1 MILLSTSRRV
11 CPHTQ
16 RGAVGAVSVLA
27 NSRHVA
33 ELFGKRH
40 DSVLRSIYDLDCS
53 DDFRS
58 HNFVETCEI
67 KEIDTSRR
75 QARSFDMT
83 KDGFTFLV
91 MGFTGS
97 TAARCGA
104 GSMTIGRVSVAPHL
118 DQLIKLFT
126 KAL

>member
-1 MILLSTSRRV
+1 MSASCANSLRLLRLQGAVHAVVILLSTSRRV

-33 ELFGKRH
+33 EVFGKRH

-67 KEIDTSRR
+67 KEIGTSRR
-75 QARSFDMT
+75 SVRHFDMT
-83 KDGFTFLV
+83 SACRKVL
-91 MGFTGS
+91 
-97 TAARCGA
+97 R
-104 GSMTIGRVSVAPHL
+104 R
-118 DQLIKLFT
+118 
-126 KAL
+126 